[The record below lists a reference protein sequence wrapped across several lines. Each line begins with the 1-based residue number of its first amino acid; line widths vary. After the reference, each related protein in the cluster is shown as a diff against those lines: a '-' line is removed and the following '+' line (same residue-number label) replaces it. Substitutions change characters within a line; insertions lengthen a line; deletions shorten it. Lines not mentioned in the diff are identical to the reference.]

1 MKKISIILF
10 AVLAGLTG
18 YSQSEATSI
27 EFNKTMKPTLRLEL
41 ASSQSD
47 VEATILEK
55 LKQAGYKPET
65 TGAFFWKN
73 NQIDGFYV
81 FKNIL
86 LPKVS
91 AKALDMYFKVSPKN
105 AEEKNNSTLYM
116 LVSTGNENFASPQRD
131 TTLWG
136 SSTRFLNGFVSNTI
150 AYSLEQ
156 SIGKQEEMLT
166 AAQKKLNSLQS
177 DEKDL
182 NEKLRKTQEELQA
195 NQRSQ
200 ADQQVEL
207 DQQKKSL
214 ETLKAQ
220 RKA

>member
-1 MKKISIILF
+1 M
-10 AVLAGLTG
+10 VTGYTG

-47 VEATILEK
+47 VEGTILEK

-81 FKNIL
+81 FKNIM

-91 AKALDMYFKVSPKN
+91 AKALDMYFKVVPRN

-116 LVSTGNENFASPQRD
+116 LVSTGNENFASPQGD

-136 SSTRFLNGFVSNTI
+136 SSTRFLNGFVSNTV

-156 SIGKQEEMLT
+156 SIEKQEEIMA
-166 AAQKKLNSLQS
+166 AAQKKLTSLQN

-207 DQQKKSL
+207 DQHKKSL
-214 ETLKAQ
+214 ETLKAK